1 MKNLS
6 KQQRIQL
13 GIGALLLVALITY
26 IIVSLTYKYPL
37 TIHQKPN
44 IIDPFFIQTDFI
56 EIRWYSVLILVAF
69 IIGYLLVSN
78 RCRKVGISSV
88 FITDLCFYLVIFCIL
103 GARVYYCL
111 FNLDY
116 YLKNLV
122 DIFKIWEGGLAIH
135 GGIIAGILTIYFY
148 TRKKEIPLL
157 KLLDIFVPAL
167 VLGQAIGRWG
177 NFFNMEAYG
186 PEVTLTTLKNLHI
199 PQFIIDGM
207 YIDRAYHHPTFLY
220 ESIGCLIIFILIIL
234 IRNLKGIKTG
244 QITSIYLMSYGII
257 RFLIESLRQDS
268 LMFFNLKIAQIV
280 SILMIFIGLCLFI
293 KPYLKKEFKNKIS

>member
-1 MKNLS
+1 MNPILLD
-6 KQQRIQL
+6 L
-13 GIGALLLVALITY
+13 G
-26 IIVSLTYKYPL
+26 
-37 TIHQKPN
+37 
-44 IIDPFFIQTDFI
+44 FI
-56 EIRWYSVLILVAF
+56 EIRWYSILILIAF
-69 IIGYLLVSN
+69 AIGYLLVSN

-116 YLKNLV
+116 YSKNLL

-157 KLLDIFVPAL
+157 NLLDIFAPAL

-186 PEVTLTTLKNLHI
+186 PEVDLFTLKNLHI

-220 ESIGCLIIFILIIL
+220 ESIGCLIIFIIIML
-234 IRNLKGIKTG
+234 IRNIKNIKIG
-244 QITSIYLMSYGII
+244 QVTSIYFRFYGVI
-257 RFLIESLRQDS
+257 RFSIESLRQDS
-268 LMFFNLKIAQIV
+268 LMFFNLKIAQLI
-280 SILMIFIGLCLFI
+280 SILMIVIGLYLFI
-293 KPYLKKEFKNKIS
+293 KPNIRKRFKSEIS